1 MPETGP
7 FKIDAIP
14 PAISPISGFTPDG
27 QQGWFDNSP
36 AVDTVSAADDIS
48 GIASIDCTDDLNG
61 LTMTGSGESR
71 ALTVN
76 GSGIQH
82 LRCTATNVA
91 GNTSAPTTLTVKI
104 DATPPSCTAAATPQS
119 LWPPNHQFAGV
130 TVSLKASAGVSG
142 LQSIT
147 GMQASSNEDNTDIAA
162 NVQGLGIRQTHP
174 PAAPDS
180 TGPASYMSTATGQVR
195 SERFGN
201 SSGRIYTL
209 MYTVANMAG
218 STAPCAA
225 TITVPRDQ
233 GG

>member
-1 MPETGP
+1 VPETGP

-36 AVDTVSAADDIS
+36 AVGTVSAADDIS

-61 LTMTGSGESR
+61 LTVTGSGESR

-104 DATPPSCTAAATPQS
+104 VPRRRAAPRPPSRRA
-119 LWPPNHQFAGV
+119 
-130 TVSLKASAGVSG
+130 
-142 LQSIT
+142 
-147 GMQASSNEDNTDIAA
+147 
-162 NVQGLGIRQTHP
+162 
-174 PAAPDS
+174 
-180 TGPASYMSTATGQVR
+180 
-195 SERFGN
+195 
-201 SSGRIYTL
+201 SGRRT
-209 MYTVANMAG
+209 TSSPA
-218 STAPCAA
+218 
-225 TITVPRDQ
+225 
-233 GG
+233 